1 MRRNAI
7 RLDGLSRQFA
17 AFVNNESGQL
27 HVGFSYLMITFAAS
41 IPLGMACI
49 RLYDAMCA
57 AGGAANL
64 IIGLF

>member
-1 MRRNAI
+1 MLEDPGMA
-7 RLDGLSRQFA
+7 RLIQTAR
-17 AFVNNESGQL
+17 AFLREQRGETY
-27 HVGFSYLMITFAAS
+27 VGFSYLMVTFAAS
-41 IPLGMACI
+41 VPLGVACV

>member
-1 MRRNAI
+1 MA
-7 RLDGLSRQFA
+7 RLIQTAR
-17 AFVNNESGQL
+17 AFLREQRGETY
-27 HVGFSYLMITFAAS
+27 VGFSYLMVTFAAS
-41 IPLGMACI
+41 IPLGVACV